1 MIQAPEGFEQSLRN
15 YDPALSLRW
24 GPKVGQWVIER
35 EGRISNGKMRF
46 LKFAS
51 DRPDA
56 DPKAVEEFE
65 SARHG
70 RIVIHYVKVLDR
82 RVHDFLWAN
91 DLQRLGA
98 DKVVD
103 AQLRGFEV
111 AAARRHA
118 ESNDIARQ
126 TADALH
132 FMLNRKSV
140 ELQHGK
146 ADQVMSEITGRKPER
161 EPIPTPKPAPI
172 LFDAY
177 GRSNKPKPSKL
188 VLAHK

>member
-24 GPKVGQWVIER
+24 GPKVGQWIIER
-35 EGRISNGKMRF
+35 EGRISSGKMRF

-51 DRPDA
+51 ERPDA

-82 RVHDFLWAN
+82 RVHDFLWDN
-91 DLQRLGA
+91 DLQRIGA
-98 DKVVD
+98 DKVIE

-111 AAARRHA
+111 AAARRRVQ
-118 ESNDIARQ
+118 SNDIARQ

-132 FMLNRKSV
+132 FMLNKKSV

-146 ADQVMSEITGRKPER
+146 ADQVMSEITGRKPPER
-161 EPIPTPKPAPI
+161 EPVNTKPAPI

-177 GRSNKPKPSKL
+177 GRTNTAKPSKV